1 MFFYFMLYFKK
12 KHNIIDVASSQTADS
27 RLLVIHTNRQTDT
40 AQNTLLCKRM
50 ICLWPKYTN
59 SQLFIRWK
67 HAGTLSA
74 ENLSHKMN
82 AYALSFT
89 RTRAHTRLERLWCP
103 VCCMHLG
110 VCPLSRPSALS
121 YLLPLYPQLCSI
133 LLVVFHP
140 HAKAETN

>member
-1 MFFYFMLYFKK
+1 MYRDDVYDP
-12 KHNIIDVASSQTADS
+12 NILTPSY
-27 RLLVIHTNRQTDT
+27 LLDENMQGHSLPLTQNECLRSLFHT
-40 AQNTLLCKRM
+40 
-50 ICLWPKYTN
+50 
-59 SQLFIRWK
+59 
-67 HAGTLSA
+67 HA
-74 ENLSHKMN
+74 
-82 AYALSFT
+82 
-89 RTRAHTRLERLWCP
+89 RTHARTRLERLWCP